1 MPTLRPPK
9 GLEESDYEEIEAA
22 VLETARGRWFLHE
35 HARRTRSSETDRVSE
50 AIARLEADV
59 RQQRETLLQTSLL
72 LQAKPDETK
81 AKEAEI
87 KASDIEEYLL
97 DFVWILRQRGI
108 EPEVCDMIEDEV
120 AFIKTGAYPERKKN
134 YALHAALSDPLP
146 FAESEPKAIRQDRL
160 DHFADEFAHT
170 QPSPL
175 RLQALR
181 PIELMQPYEKLQFF
195 S

>member
-35 HARRTRSSETDRVSE
+35 HARRTRASDTDRMSA
-50 AIARLEADV
+50 AIERLEADV
-59 RQQRETLLQTSLL
+59 RQQREALLQTT
-72 LQAKPDETK
+72 LQLQTKPI
-81 AKEAEI
+81 EAEV
-87 KASDIEEYLL
+87 KAADIEEYLL

-120 AFIKTGAYPERKKN
+120 AFIKTGAYPERKKT
-134 YALHAALSDPLP
+134 YSLHAVLSDPLP
-146 FAESEPKAIRQDRL
+146 FAEPELKMDPQPKPVRIERSEEIMPM
-160 DHFADEFAHT
+160 
-170 QPSPL
+170 QPPPL
-175 RLQALR
+175 RLQALK